1 MTLALPMKQDAG
13 FWAGKRVLVTG
24 HTGFKGAW
32 LAAWLLA
39 DGAQLMGLSL
49 APEAGPSLYEQT
61 GLRHRMDETIG
72 DMRDPAVPAQL
83 VDRFRPD
90 VVFHLAA
97 QSLVRRSY
105 RDPLGTWNTNV
116 MGSANLLAAVSA
128 LDHPCAVVFVTTDKV
143 YENLEWVHP
152 YREND
157 RLGGKDPYAASK
169 AANELLV
176 SSWRT
181 SFLGGGGGGVR
192 VATARAGNVIGGGD
206 WAEDRII
213 PDLVR
218 ARQSNHPLANHP
230 LANHPLANH
239 PQANH
244 PLQIRNPHATRPWQH
259 VLEPLSGY
267 RLLAQRLYL
276 EDDLALQSAF
286 NFGPD
291 SSGQRSVL
299 ALLTAAEAHW
309 PGGWEDVG
317 ARGQP
322 HEASLLALTIDKARH
337 VLGWSP
343 RWGFETAVA
352 HTMQWYR
359 AAFQGAD
366 CARLVADQIAQY
378 EAAA

>member
-1 MTLALPMKQDAG
+1 MGIGPSSLAGLVVTLPLPMTQNAQ

-39 DGAQLMGLSL
+39 DGAQVMGLSL
-49 APEAGPSLYEQT
+49 PPEDGPSLYIQT

-72 DMRDPAVPAQL
+72 DIRDPAVPAQL
-83 VDRFRPD
+83 VGHFRPD

-128 LDHPCAVVFVTTDKV
+128 SDQLCAVVFVTTDKV

-157 RLGGKDPYAASK
+157 PLGGKDPYAASK

-181 SFLGGGGGGVR
+181 SFLGSGGVR
-192 VATARAGNVIGGGD
+192 VASARAGNVIGGGD

-213 PDLVR
+213 PDLIR
-218 ARQSNHPLANHP
+218 ARQSNL
-230 LANHPLANH
+230 
-239 PQANH
+239 
-244 PLQIRNPHATRPWQH
+244 PLQIRNPDATRPWQH

-276 EDDLALQSAF
+276 EEDLALQSAF

-291 SSGQRSVL
+291 SSGQRSVR

-309 PGGWEDVG
+309 PGGWQDVG
-317 ARGQP
+317 AKGQP

-343 RWGFETAVA
+343 RWGFETAVGQ
-352 HTMQWYR
+352 TMQWYR

-366 CARLVADQIAQY
+366 CAHLVADQIAQY